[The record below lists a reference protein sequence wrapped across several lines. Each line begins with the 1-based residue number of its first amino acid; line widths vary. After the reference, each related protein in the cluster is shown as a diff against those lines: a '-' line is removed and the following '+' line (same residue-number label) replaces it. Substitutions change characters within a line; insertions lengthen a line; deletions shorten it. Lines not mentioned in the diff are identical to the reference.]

1 MTWNE
6 STSGDAATREG
17 KSPHTTR
24 KDIMVQEITVTEATT
39 TQSTTQA
46 LQTDGT
52 ISMKSVTGNF
62 IYEFRTFKYPFLS
75 FFDTLQLTT

>member
-1 MTWNE
+1 
-6 STSGDAATREG
+6 
-17 KSPHTTR
+17 
-24 KDIMVQEITVTEATT
+24 MVQEITVTEATT

-62 IYEFRTFKYPFLS
+62 MGRVIYEFRTFKYPFLS